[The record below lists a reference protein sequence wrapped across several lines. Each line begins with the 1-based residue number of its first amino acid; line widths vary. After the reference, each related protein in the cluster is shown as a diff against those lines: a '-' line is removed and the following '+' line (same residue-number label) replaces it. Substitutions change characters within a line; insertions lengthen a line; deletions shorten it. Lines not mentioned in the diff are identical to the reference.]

1 MNFEDVVKNR
11 TAVRSFKDEK
21 IKKEELD
28 KILELGRLAPTAKN
42 IQPQKIFVVESKE
55 GLNKIDLASPCR
67 YGAPIVLL
75 ICSDKSTA
83 FSMNN
88 HSTYEMDASIVAT
101 FLMLAATS
109 LNIGSIWVEMFDKEK
124 VKELFNLDS
133 NIEPICLIPIGY
145 KADDYTFSMNHNVR
159 KDLNETVNYV

>member
-1 MNFEDVVKNR
+1 MSFEDVVKMR
-11 TAVRSFKDEK
+11 TAVRKFKDEK

-28 KILELGRLAPTAKN
+28 KILDAGRLAPTAKN
-42 IQPQKIFVVESKE
+42 IQPQKIFVVESIE
-55 GLNKIDLASPCR
+55 GLNKIDECSPCR

-75 ICSDKSTA
+75 VCSDKSAA
-83 FSMNN
+83 FSMGN

-109 LNIGSIWVEMFDKEK
+109 LNIGSIWVEMFDANKI
-124 VKELFNLDS
+124 KELFNLDE
-133 NIEPICLIPIGY
+133 NIEPICLLPIGY

-159 KDLNETVNYV
+159 KGLSETVKYV